1 MTEQDRPEGEAVEDE
16 EGKAAKVV
24 AVAAGTGAAPGEA
37 VCVRNAA
44 PKPSINKVFPVV
56 KCAVQSATVL

>member
-1 MTEQDRPEGEAVEDE
+1 VGEAVEE
-16 EGKAAKVV
+16 EEDKAAKVV
-24 AVAAGTGAAPGEA
+24 AVAAGTGAGPEEA

-44 PKPSINKVFPVV
+44 AKLRINKVFPVV